1 MTENM
6 PEVDP
11 EYTEVVEVIVGVSEA
26 FTNFSMSNTYPRQ
39 TSMHNSYF
47 SAVII
52 FVYTLSF
59 EEKDLHQLM

>member
-11 EYTEVVEVIVGVSEA
+11 EYAEVVEVIVGVSEA
-26 FTNFSMSNTYPRQ
+26 FTNFSTSNTYPRQ
-39 TSMHNSYF
+39 TPMHNPYF
-47 SAVII
+47 SAIII

-59 EEKDLHQLM
+59 EEKDLHNLI